1 MALRLLC
8 IGGTGNISAACVRE
22 AVEQGLSVTVLT
34 RGSRGA
40 DLPPSVARVTGDAST
55 PATLAELAAR
65 GFDAVVDFV
74 AFDAADVGRDIAA
87 FRGRVG
93 QYVFISSASAYR
105 KPPPSYVVTEDAPLA
120 NPRWEYARK
129 KIEAEDALRAAHRET
144 GFPATIVRPSYTYG
158 ETWIPTASGSDYT
171 VVHRLRRGLEIVVPG
186 DGTSLF
192 VLTHARDFARG
203 LVGLLGQPGA
213 IGEAFHVTSDEVRT
227 WEEIHR
233 TIARVVGAEPR
244 IVHVPSEFIARID
257 ARRGAS
263 LLGDKAWSLVFDNSK
278 LRRVVPGFR
287 ARVPFEEGVRASIA
301 WFEADPARQRIEA
314 NESVERILG
323 AWHRAMAA
331 VGAVEGA

>member
-1 MALRLLC
+1 
-8 IGGTGNISAACVRE
+8 
-22 AVEQGLSVTVLT
+22 
-34 RGSRGA
+34 
-40 DLPPSVARVTGDAST
+40 
-55 PATLAELAAR
+55 
-65 GFDAVVDFV
+65 
-74 AFDAADVGRDIAA
+74 DVGRDVAA

-105 KPPPSYVVTEDAPLA
+105 KPPPSYVVTEEAPLA
-120 NPRWEYARK
+120 NPAWEYARK
-129 KIEAEDALRAAHRET
+129 KIEAEDALRAAHREA
-144 GFPATIVRPSYTYG
+144 GFPVTIVRPSYTYG

-192 VLTHARDFARG
+192 VLTHASDFARG

-213 IGEAFHVTSDEVRT
+213 IGEAFHVTSDEVQT

-244 IVHVPSEFIARID
+244 IVHVPSDFIARID

-278 LRRVVPGFR
+278 LRRLVPGFR

-314 NESVERILG
+314 NDTVERVLA

-331 VGAVEGA
+331 VGGG